1 MLKTLVVSIAV
12 AGALFAGTAQASEM
26 DVGKSL
32 YARFCASCHGPS
44 GKGDGTMPHYL
55 TEIYA
60 DLTVLAAKNGGEF
73 PMTRVLHIIDG
84 RTGLRGHGG
93 SMPVFGDVFSTEN
106 PEVQGSY
113 TGILET
119 RGRILSLAQYL
130 ESIQQ

>member
-12 AGALFAGTAQASEM
+12 AGALFAGTAQAQEL
-26 DVGKSL
+26 DIGRSL
-32 YARFCASCHGPS
+32 YTRFCASCHGPS

-55 TEIYA
+55 NEIYA
-60 DLTVLAAKNGGEF
+60 DLTVLAAKNDGVF

-93 SMPVFGDVFSTEN
+93 SMPVFGDVFSSEN
-106 PEVQGSY
+106 PELKGSY
-113 TGILET
+113 SGVLET
-119 RGRILSLAQYL
+119 RGRILSLAQYI

>member
-1 MLKTLVVSIAV
+1 MLKTLVVSLAV
-12 AGALFAGTAQASEM
+12 AIAMFAGSAQAQTV
-26 DVGKSL
+26 DIGRGL
-32 YARFCASCHGPS
+32 YTRFCASCHGPS

-60 DLTVLAAKNGGEF
+60 DLTVLSARNDGVF
-73 PMTRVLHIIDG
+73 PMTKVLHIIDG

-93 SMPVFGDVFSTEN
+93 SMPVFGDIFSTEG
-106 PEVQGSY
+106 PDVKGSY
-113 TGILET
+113 EGVLVT